1 MARSLAVHSGVRGL
15 IVTFYQGKPA
25 FAMEFA
31 IQTVVVCW
39 FSERLAL
46 LGLRVPSN

>member
-1 MARSLAVHSGVRGL
+1 MAVHSGVMGL

-25 FAMEFA
+25 FAREFA
-31 IQTVVVCW
+31 TQTVVVCW

-46 LGLRVPSN
+46 FGLRVPPN